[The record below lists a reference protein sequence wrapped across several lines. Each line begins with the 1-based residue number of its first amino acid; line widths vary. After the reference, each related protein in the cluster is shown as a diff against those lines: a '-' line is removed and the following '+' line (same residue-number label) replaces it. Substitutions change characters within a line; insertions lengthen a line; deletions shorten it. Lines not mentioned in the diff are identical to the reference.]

1 MKQPENELTTGI
13 RTGTVNGHGIT
24 CLLVYFLCFAVS
36 NEREQAACLLQ
47 EDFAAGDVASPTDS
61 VCLPSLSF
69 SCAEG
74 KCAFFSLHTE
84 NIKKLANRMGVFTNP
99 LCKPT

>member
-1 MKQPENELTTGI
+1 MKQPESELTTGI
-13 RTGTVNGHGIT
+13 IIGTVIGHGRT

-36 NEREQAACLLQ
+36 NERAQAACLLQ
-47 EDFAAGDVASPTDS
+47 EDFAAGDAASSTDS
-61 VCLPSLSF
+61 VRLPSLSF

-74 KCAFFSLHTE
+74 KCAFCSLCTE